1 MHLVSTTSTL
11 EDNLYSI
18 DWLKVA
24 LNIDHDSHSLND
36 GIRVDFRRVE
46 DGYDEEN
53 KMISF
58 KPLYVKGSHNSHLT
72 IKSQANGLLQIE
84 GNFYKWLNGQN
95 ITGSTDLIGLVISV
109 VKQLAQDRPQDIN
122 PSPEQLKEIESG
134 DFKVNMVDINKP
146 ILLDDKDQALKY
158 LERLKLYSSYPYRRD
173 KTIYGN
179 GIYFNENSKR
189 SVLKYYFKGNEIKVN
204 CKNQTKLTPELVD
217 LADRMIRCE
226 LRIKWTQL
234 QDWGLLQGSDWSDDK
249 VKHLIDDTHSKL
261 RLPTANDYDHLP
273 TKYVRFI
280 ACYKQ
285 GVLDCYSDTTIKRM
299 KSDLIRKFGYYLDQQ
314 AA

>member
-1 MHLVSTTSTL
+1 MTLISTTSIV

-18 DWLKVA
+18 DWLKVI

-36 GIRVDFRRVE
+36 GIRVDLKRTE
-46 DGYDEEN
+46 DGYDDKN
-53 KMISF
+53 QMVSF
-58 KPLYVKGSHNSHLT
+58 KALDVKGSHNSHLT

-95 ITGSTDLIGLVISV
+95 ITGSTDLIGLVTAV
-109 VKQLAQDRPQDIN
+109 VNKLVQDRPNDIY
-122 PSPEQLKEIESG
+122 PSPEQLKQLESG
-134 DFKVNMVDINKP
+134 NFKVNVVDINKP
-146 ILLDDKDQALKY
+146 ILLDNKDQALKY

-173 KTIYGN
+173 KEVYDN
-179 GIYFNENSKR
+179 GIYFNKDSKR
-189 SVLKYYFKGNEIKVN
+189 TVLKYYFKGNEIKVN
-204 CKNQTKLTPELVD
+204 RKNQTKLTPELIA

-234 QDWGLLQGSDWSDDK
+234 KDWGLLQGSDWSDDK

-261 RLPTANDYDHLP
+261 RLPAATDYDHLP
-273 TKYVRFI
+273 SKYVRFI

-285 GVLDCYSDTTIKRM
+285 SVLDCYSDTTIKRM
-299 KSDLIRKFGYYLDQQ
+299 KSDLIRKFGYYLDQE